1 MNVGAMGLV
10 AMDIRLCLKMVEPR
24 IYGVTDI

>member
-10 AMDIRLCLKMVEPR
+10 AMDIRLRLKMVEPR
-24 IYGVTDI
+24 IYSVTDI